1 MQNKIERQFV
11 SVKELNEAIKD
22 KIEGDFTLRNLTVRG
37 EISNWKI
44 YRSGVFFDL
53 KDDTSVISCTMW
65 GNSLYGLRF
74 DPKEGDEVL
83 ATGSVT
89 VYAPRGR
96 YSLRVDSMEQY
107 GKGNLLLELE
117 KLKRKLYEEG
127 LFDESRKREIV
138 QFPQNI
144 GIIVGKDSAAEADL
158 RRNIARR
165 WPLVNLHIY
174 YSLVQGA
181 DAPKDLLR
189 AFNRTQEDDLDTLII
204 ARGGG
209 SMEDLWA
216 FNDETLARAVA
227 TSKMPVISAI
237 GHEIDFTLID
247 YVADKR
253 VSTPT
258 AAAELA
264 TPDIEEV
271 QSFLMDMEERLHSG
285 MSDYID
291 SLKEKVRNLSERPF
305 FKNPAS
311 QYLKTKVE
319 VEGYSTRLDNAIK
332 VYIDNKINAIKT
344 LEKELDALNPFKVLQ
359 RGYSLTETEDGKVV
373 KSIKDVKPG
382 QKIKTKMKD
391 GIVTSTVDE

>member
-1 MQNKIERQFV
+1 MQNRTEKQFV

-22 KIEGDFTLRNLTVRG
+22 KLEGDFTLRNLTVRG

-53 KDDTSVISCTMW
+53 KDEDSVISCTMW
-65 GNSLYGLRF
+65 GNSLYGLKF

-96 YSLRVDSMEQY
+96 YSLRVDAMEQY

-127 LFDESRKREIV
+127 LFDDSRKREIPH
-138 QFPQNI
+138 FPEHI

-165 WPLVNLHIY
+165 WPLVTLHIY
-174 YSLVQGA
+174 YSLVQGV

-189 AFNRTQEDDLDTLII
+189 AFKLTQEDNLDTLII

-209 SMEDLWA
+209 SIEDLWA

-227 TSKMPVISAI
+227 NSKMPVISAI

-247 YVADKR
+247 FVSDKR

-264 TPDIEEV
+264 TPNIDEI
-271 QSFLMDMEERLHSG
+271 QSFMMDMEERLQAG
-285 MSDYID
+285 IVDYID
-291 SLKEKVRNLSERPF
+291 NLRLKVKNLSERPF
-305 FKNPAS
+305 FLNPAS
-311 QYLKTKVE
+311 QYLKAKVE
-319 VEGYSTRLDNAIK
+319 VDGYKARLDNGIK
-332 VYIDNKINAIKT
+332 VYIDTKRNIINT
-344 LEKELDALNPFKVLQ
+344 LEKELDALNPYKVLQ
-359 RGYSLTETEDGKVV
+359 RGYSLTETEDGHVV

-391 GIVTSTVDE
+391 GIVISTVDK

>member
-1 MQNKIERQFV
+1 MQNKIQREFV

-53 KDDTSVISCTMW
+53 KDETSVISCTMW
-65 GNSLYGLRF
+65 GNSLYGLKF

-127 LFDESRKREIV
+127 LFDESRKREIAE
-138 QFPQNI
+138 FPQNI

-158 RRNIARR
+158 RRNIVRR
-165 WPLVNLHIY
+165 WPLVKLHIY
-174 YSLVQGA
+174 YSLVQGS

-189 AFNRTQEDDLDTLII
+189 AFNRAQEDDLDTLII

-209 SMEDLWA
+209 SIEDLWA

-264 TPDIEEV
+264 TPNIEEV
-271 QSFLMDMEERLHSG
+271 GASLMDTEERLHTG
-285 MSDYID
+285 MSSYLGT
-291 SLKEKVRNLSERPF
+291 LKEKVRNLSERPF
-305 FKNPAS
+305 FINPAS

-319 VEGYSTRLDNAIK
+319 VEGYNARLNNAIK
-332 VYIDNKINAIKT
+332 VCIDAKLNSIKT
-344 LEKELDALNPFKVLQ
+344 LEKELDALNPYKVLQ
-359 RGYSLTETEDGKVV
+359 RGYTLTETEDGKVV
-373 KSIKDVKPG
+373 KSIKDIKPG

-391 GIVTSTVDE
+391 GIIVSTVDK

>member
-11 SVKELNEAIKD
+11 SVKELNEVIKD

-189 AFNRTQEDDLDTLII
+189 AFNRAQKDDLDTLII

-271 QSFLMDMEERLHSG
+271 QSFLMDMEERLHSE

-291 SLKEKVRNLSERPF
+291 ALKEKLKNLSERPF

-319 VEGYSTRLDNAIK
+319 VEGYSARLDNAIK
-332 VYIDNKINAIKT
+332 VYIDNKSNSIKT

-391 GIVTSTVDE
+391 GVVTSTVDE

>member
-1 MQNKIERQFV
+1 MQNKDNFV

-22 KIEGDFTLRNLTVRG
+22 KLEGDFTLRNLTVRG

-53 KDDTSVISCTMW
+53 KDDESVISCTMW
-65 GNSLYGLRF
+65 GNSLYGLKF

-96 YSLRVDSMEQY
+96 YSFRVDKMEQY

-127 LFDESRKREIV
+127 LFDESRKREIPR
-138 QFPQNI
+138 FPQNI

-174 YSLVQGA
+174 YSLVQGD
-181 DAPKDLLR
+181 DAPVDLLR
-189 AFNRTQEDDLDTLII
+189 AFNLAQEANLDTLII

-209 SMEDLWA
+209 SIEDLWC
-216 FNDETLARAVA
+216 FNDETLVRAVA
-227 TSKMPVISAI
+227 KSKMPVISAI

-247 YVADKR
+247 FVSDKR

-264 TPDIEEV
+264 TPNIEEV
-271 QSFLMDMEERLHSG
+271 QSFLMDMEERLQEG
-285 MSDYID
+285 IEDYLD
-291 SLKEKVRNLSERPF
+291 DLRLKVKNLAERPF
-305 FKNPAS
+305 FINPAS
-311 QYLKTKVE
+311 QYLKAKVE
-319 VEGYSTRLDNAIK
+319 VDNYNTRLDNGIK
-332 VYIDNKINAIKT
+332 VLIDKKRNSINT
-344 LEKELDALNPFKVLQ
+344 LEKELDALNPYKVLS

-391 GIVTSTVDE
+391 GIVVSTVDK